1 MCCFILSCLF
11 STLISLVSIGRLSE
25 QEKDLEILLLRHQLA
40 ILERKLDK
48 PVKPNRA
55 EKLTL
60 AVLTARLRLVT
71 RRSVSAPAQA
81 DRFTPTGVGTMKIRG
96 DAFLLYRFTP
106 TGSTAVNREGKIFAT
121 N

>member
-1 MCCFILSCLF
+1 MSCLILSYLF
-11 STLISLVSIGRLSE
+11 STLISLMSIGRLSE

-60 AVLTARLRLVT
+60 VVLTAAIPVMASSLITATFRLYFGRDEKHWFHRGFKV
-71 RRSVSAPAQA
+71 RRI
-81 DRFTPTGVGTMKIRG
+81 FNG
-96 DAFLLYRFTP
+96 
-106 TGSTAVNREGKIFAT
+106 GSTQVTVRR
-121 N
+121 